1 MLASPRGGEG
11 GISGMVSIGQISTPD
26 ECAAVRGLVLEF
38 VAWANTQDPDAQTAP
53 TFKDLEAELDGLPGI
68 YAPPTGSFLLATNN
82 GRPAGCVAFREHDR
96 DTVELKRMYVRPDQR
111 GGGIGSRLVQELV
124 AVARAQGRKRI
135 VLDSY
140 HTMTGAHQIY
150 RAAGFRDVA
159 APEGFPRHYVGRVI
173 FMEMSLL

>member
-1 MLASPRGGEG
+1 
-11 GISGMVSIGQISTPD
+11 
-26 ECAAVRGLVLEF
+26 
-38 VAWANTQDPDAQTAP
+38 
-53 TFKDLEAELDGLPGI
+53 
-68 YAPPTGSFLLATNN
+68 
-82 GRPAGCVAFREHDR
+82 
-96 DTVELKRMYVRPDQR
+96 
-111 GGGIGSRLVQELV
+111 VQELV

-140 HTMTGAHQIY
+140 HTMTGAHEIY